1 MTLVFRYILGSYLR
15 VFLLALA
22 TFLILFQVIDFVERF
37 GHYFRHDPATAD
49 VVALVMLKTLPAL
62 AMVIPVATLL
72 GSVIALAILNRSN
85 ELIAMR
91 AAGIGFRRL
100 ARPLLV
106 CGMAS
111 AILVISLNEWILP
124 PVNERINYLESVRI
138 GNTEEISF
146 YKKDQIWFK
155 DGSRIYYID
164 LFLPTDGLLRGI
176 TLYEL
181 GPHARPV
188 KRMSAAEGEV
198 VDGKWTFSEVQAL
211 DMSDDARITTREHL
225 PFDYGVDALAVLE
238 KHPEEM
244 NFAQLREFIAKLRQE
259 GVPTHAYET
268 EMHARFAFGLV
279 SILLAVVGLP
289 FAVKPARHGGA
300 MAGVSMAIAA
310 GFSYWLVFS
319 FVLTLGKNG
328 ALPPMLAAWTPN
340 LLFLGAA
347 IFFHRKMG

>member
-15 VFLLALA
+15 VFSLTLL

-37 GHYFRHDPATAD
+37 NHYFRNDPATAD
-49 VVALVMLKTLPAL
+49 VLTLVLLKTLPAL
-62 AMVIPVATLL
+62 GMVIPVATLL

-100 ARPLLV
+100 ARPLLC
-106 CGMAS
+106 CGLVSAS
-111 AILVISLNEWILP
+111 LVISLNEWILP
-124 PVNERINYLESVRI
+124 PVNERIHYLETVRI
-138 GNTEEISF
+138 GNTEEMTF

-155 DGSRIYYID
+155 DGPRVYHID
-164 LFLPTDGLLRGI
+164 LFLPTEGLLRGI

-181 GPHARPV
+181 DKQTRPIL
-188 KRMSAAEGEV
+188 RMSAAEGTV
-198 VDGKWTFSEVQAL
+198 VDGRWTFSEVQAL
-211 DMSDDARITTREHL
+211 DMGDHPSLTQVDHL
-225 PFDYGVDALAVLE
+225 PFDYGLDALAMLE
-238 KHPEEM
+238 KRPDEM
-244 NFAQLREFIAKLRQE
+244 NFMQLRGFIGKLRSE
-259 GVPTHAYET
+259 GVPTHTYET

-289 FAVKPARHGGA
+289 FAVRPARHGGA
-300 MAGVSMAIAA
+300 MSGVALAIAA

-328 ALPPMLAAWTPN
+328 LAPPLLAAWTPN

-347 IFFHRKMG
+347 IFFHRRMG